1 METTP
6 IDVSD
11 EVLALFAQTRLHT
24 RSKAE
29 QVQAALAIHLYLE
42 EVISIG
48 KAAELSGVPRFEFE
62 DLLVEVD
69 LPVARYGE
77 REWEQDQRAIEK
89 LRKLD
94 LPRP

>member
-11 EVLALFAQTRLHT
+11 EVLALFAQTRLRT
-24 RSKAE
+24 RPKAE

-62 DLLVEVD
+62 DLLVEMD
-69 LPVARYGE
+69 LPVARYDMADYE
-77 REWEQDQRAIEK
+77 HDLRVIAKLKQQREQ
-89 LRKLD
+89 L
-94 LPRP
+94 